1 MRLILSLIFGVFALN
16 TASNGQEYD
25 RFPSYS
31 FQISAIEWDLK
42 IEPSLHGFSATATY
56 HLRSNRD
63 NVQSV
68 VFAQRDLL
76 IGSVKLGD
84 DELPFIISEDSIR
97 ITLRNSVSRGSE
109 FKISVKY
116 NAYPTYGFFIDPSIL
131 VWTSGMEGVISGLIP
146 IIDHPRI
153 RYRMDVT
160 VTHPSIIQVISNG
173 GYVSRTVIS
182 VGEAKTVFRSR
193 TPITATSMRL
203 AFGMMQS
210 TEARVGTIPIRMY
223 VGENTRVTDGGRALL
238 VLATA
243 EILRMSSQLK
253 NPFPYEGMNILIVSS
268 SHGETWGDGA
278 GFGVLF
284 DDLGD
289 LENQLRIAIASQWL
303 RHSLQSTDPEIRFA
317 IASYTRQL
325 ARLENPTIEPIV
337 DALSGFDERTDH
349 LSILMHVNAGYSTAV
364 YPVSDLEAL
373 AQHIPELIWLDDI
386 NEIRFNSDWSV
397 NPLPKTPTF
406 RRIESDDHETVAVGG
421 FNVRFE
427 RTDNPEIIILT
438 IDPYGQPAR
447 GDYTMNLQEIYV
459 NEALSQ
465 VVRFTET
472 GGEVQ
477 LEVGNGLLNV
487 IPSLQN
493 GIAFRVDKPLGYWL
507 NQFRY
512 TVEKADKIDAARALG
527 AFAGDQDLGS
537 LIRDIKQNE
546 RDLTVKASITLG
558 MMESGVID
566 ITRPAVTSLLD
577 VAEPYVRLAILGLV
591 QRQLNS
597 VLDVDDLIAMFS
609 KPETTSGERRE
620 IAIMLSKLM
629 PAPDFNSFIQTES
642 KKPDGR
648 DLPSILLMSYF
659 EDGNI
664 DDGIDLADVL
674 VGRDYAF
681 TVRRDALRR
690 LDRHDSSAQRWAARL
705 PRLASDQDP
714 RIRIMALDRVLKL
727 DEQQAQI
734 LIQDR
739 SAKEADP
746 RIQARIQLIRR

>member
-1 MRLILSLIFGVFALN
+1 
-16 TASNGQEYD
+16 
-25 RFPSYS
+25 
-31 FQISAIEWDLK
+31 
-42 IEPSLHGFSATATY
+42 
-56 HLRSNRD
+56 
-63 NVQSV
+63 
-68 VFAQRDLL
+68 
-76 IGSVKLGD
+76 
-84 DELPFIISEDSIR
+84 
-97 ITLRNSVSRGSE
+97 
-109 FKISVKY
+109 
-116 NAYPTYGFFIDPSIL
+116 
-131 VWTSGMEGVISGLIP
+131 
-146 IIDHPRI
+146 
-153 RYRMDVT
+153 
-160 VTHPSIIQVISNG
+160 
-173 GYVSRTVIS
+173 
-182 VGEAKTVFRSR
+182 
-193 TPITATSMRL
+193 
-203 AFGMMQS
+203 
-210 TEARVGTIPIRMY
+210 
-223 VGENTRVTDGGRALL
+223 
-238 VLATA
+238 
-243 EILRMSSQLK
+243 
-253 NPFPYEGMNILIVSS
+253 
-268 SHGETWGDGA
+268 
-278 GFGVLF
+278 
-284 DDLGD
+284 
-289 LENQLRIAIASQWL
+289 
-303 RHSLQSTDPEIRFA
+303 
-317 IASYTRQL
+317 
-325 ARLENPTIEPIV
+325 
-337 DALSGFDERTDH
+337 
-349 LSILMHVNAGYSTAV
+349 
-364 YPVSDLEAL
+364 
-373 AQHIPELIWLDDI
+373 
-386 NEIRFNSDWSV
+386 
-397 NPLPKTPTF
+397 
-406 RRIESDDHETVAVGG
+406 
-421 FNVRFE
+421 
-427 RTDNPEIIILT
+427 
-438 IDPYGQPAR
+438 
-447 GDYTMNLQEIYV
+447 MNLQEIYV

-642 KKPDGR
+642 KKADGR

-690 LDRHDSSAQRWAARL
+690 LDMHDSSAQRWAARL